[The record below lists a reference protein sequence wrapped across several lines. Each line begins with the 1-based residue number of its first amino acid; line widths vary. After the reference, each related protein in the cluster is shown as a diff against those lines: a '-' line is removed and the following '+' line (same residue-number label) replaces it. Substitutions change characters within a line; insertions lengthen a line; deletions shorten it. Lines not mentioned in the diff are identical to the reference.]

1 MSITTIPTPLPSP
14 LIYYQPYYF
23 TWTAG
28 TYTENPGP
36 PVYTTDFANQGA
48 VVASGSNFTF
58 TVSPANRKQSTV
70 TITGA
75 AYPANWLDNDH
86 NSITITWTYTGTA
99 TTSTF
104 TVPDIS
110 ATTYNLSSSSNVIF
124 ISNANPISGRPL
136 IRISLSDDVW
146 QPGPLST
153 FSFTIAAPD
162 APDSYLATASTRF
175 GPAPF
180 IGHSV
185 FSVDYAN
192 GFTPADAAII
202 ENDYIAG
209 GGTLPVTVPIYSVK
223 ENGADGTILSTYNW
237 VIIFSYPPIT
247 VTPLLGTINA
257 YQPFSYTFYAGPD
270 FPLEPAGTSDLL
282 SLFTTS
288 NNTVTLS
295 STTGIAT
302 PGTYNFSINMYYN
315 NAFLNSTPYSLTIL
329 PPPSIIVNGPT
340 TFLYKYE
347 PFETTFTLPTPTSL
361 TLQYNNS
368 SANLQALFTQDSP
381 SSLVMSGAFQSSS
394 TTPYTL
400 TVQEVD
406 PSGTIIASNTVSYQI
421 TVGNGRFYPPVSN
434 QNYQFYQ
441 YENVSNSLGYSP
453 LFSTVLA
460 IDKVFTV
467 PSLPLGLSFSNQ
479 DSNTWYLVGTPS
491 LASSQSNYTVFG
503 SNSSNGKIVSTV
515 VSMKVN
521 GQIVRVS
528 PSAATMELTL
538 ATVVTP
544 ITFTSIAPSTI
555 YAYTFRYTWDTL
567 PDGLVFKD
575 INSNVV
581 SSGFSPLDPNLTLVL
596 SGTPT
601 VAAANLFVANPSY
614 TVRLTGTRSDQT
626 GTQVSGSSLI
636 SFAFSET
643 VLISSSVSSSM
654 YESLPLLTTDV
665 VLTPNTYFY
674 TGAKP
679 TISSFTTTGLPLGL
693 SLVNHANVYWTLSGT
708 PAVPSSASYTFTATN
723 TNGIQQT
730 LAVPI
735 TINPD
740 VPAFGSPTPASGTP
754 YTLIVS
760 RPMLLDY
767 PSGIVFSATSPLPPI
782 TYTSSLNFSTYGLTV
797 LSGTTYQISGT
808 PTSNLAGQTVTI
820 TARDRIGKTATTT
833 IYFTINQDT
842 FTWPTYAPTY
852 FQNRLITPYQ
862 LVVSTASGRAVQ
874 SFSSLDLPD
883 NLVLSSTGLLSGM
896 PTIASSGSFHVLAS
910 TGYGSPPTA
919 TKEYNFTIIPDNIL
933 TLQLNS
939 VDTIGTV
946 FSNVLFKS
954 IKYSTDTEIN
964 PIYTLTSYPKQNPA
978 PVFSMT
984 SDGNLSGDFTGV
996 RPYSTYLLDVTAT
1009 AGSIVTTTPSLL
1021 CVTVSNAPVTDVIMG
1036 FYGVQ
1041 QFITGYQQVYDHT
1054 EFYPVF
1060 RIVYRNDPIYAWTLT
1075 KQISY
1080 TSDYEFRALTNGQKV
1095 TGQTWNPGISISQA
1109 SQTGIRIDISTLGS
1123 NVISTVMTAVYD
1135 GTFTNGPIS
1144 WSQDTSLIGSFYAVA
1159 NDGTN
1164 WMTIAG
1170 AGAGFSYYVKSTGSW
1185 TQMTSAGGGIGFTLA
1200 NETVLQYEPTSS
1212 NFVLGSGTGI
1222 ITIKA
1227 SNVYTDPRW
1236 STTTFSG
1243 FTVSRIALSNSTLV
1257 AVGSNSSSGYSPMSV
1272 STDGG
1277 STWSQIT
1284 ISTPSTFV
1292 TAVTSPVFKDIMY
1305 ANGSWAMCGMDN
1317 AGANFIAYTND
1328 LSNWNIYSNPAQLL
1342 TALTFNGN
1350 AWSFAAGNTILSL
1363 DAGPWP
1369 TQSTASQYITGSTFI
1384 DKLVCISNTTTAV
1397 PNSVFIPGNTGYS
1410 FSSPVQSN
1418 LVLYQYVP
1426 YNLDFTVLP
1435 FDSFI
1440 YYYTTDVPLGFE
1452 FVLDPTGSKA
1462 TLSGISPSNNTRQT
1476 VTVYAKTAT
1485 STPLKFTLAINTILP
1500 FFVNP
1505 QSGAGAYT
1513 AILRT
1518 EVEANAAQNARDNR
1532 TFPQVDVLAGPF
1544 MAPRAPDVTT
1554 PNDCFLKLCKKPCP
1568 TCHS

>member
-1 MSITTIPTPLPSP
+1 MSITTSPDPLPSS
-14 LIYYQPYYF
+14 LIFYQPYYF
-23 TWTAG
+23 TWAAG
-28 TYTENPGP
+28 TYLENAGTY
-36 PVYTTDFANQGA
+36 VYTTDWRIQGE
-48 VVASGSNFTF
+48 VFIGGSTDASIDWINLRSQS
-58 TVSPANRKQSTV
+58 SPDVKQKIV
-70 TITGA
+70 NITGG
-75 AYPANWLDNDH
+75 AYPANYL
-86 NSITITWTYTGTA
+86 NSGRTLRIDWSYGSSDS

-104 TVPDIS
+104 TVPQLS
-110 ATTYNLSSSSNVIF
+110 GATTYNLAPSGSLIFTSNPTAIT
-124 ISNANPISGRPL
+124 GLPL
-136 IRISLSDDVW
+136 ITISLSDDIW
-146 QPGPLST
+146 DTSSAKGLSLSIT
-153 FSFTIAAPD
+153 AP
-162 APDSYLATASTRF
+162 PPPNNYLAQATIDQNPGSSA
-175 GPAPF
+175 
-180 IGHSV
+180 
-185 FSVDYAN
+185 YAIDVPN
-192 GFTPADAAII
+192 GFS
-202 ENDYIAG
+202 IAFAKTVEESFG
-209 GGTLPVTVPIYSVK
+209 HPPPFTLPVSSLKSDGVTVI
-223 ENGADGTILSTYNW
+223 STYNW
-237 VIIFSYPPIT
+237 VIDFVYPTIT
-247 VTPLLGTINA
+247 VTPELSTLNA

-270 FPLEPAGTSDLL
+270 LSLFPTGTSDILT
-282 SLFTTS
+282 LFTSS
-288 NNTVTLS
+288 NTTLTLS
-295 STTGIAT
+295 SLTGITT
-302 PGTYNFSINMYYN
+302 PGTYDFSIDMYN
-315 NAFLNSTPYSLTIL
+315 GSQFISTTPYSVTVSQ
-329 PPPSIIVNGPT
+329 PPPIVITGPT

-361 TLQYNNS
+361 RLEYTNS
-368 SANLQALFTQDSP
+368 SANLQALFTQEYP
-381 SSLVMSGAFQSSS
+381 SSLVLSGTFQSSS
-394 TTPYTL
+394 TTPYAL

-479 DSNTWYLVGTPS
+479 DSNTWYLIGTPS
-491 LASSQSNYTVFG
+491 LATSQSNYTVFG

-528 PSAATMELTL
+528 PSAATMDLTL
-538 ATVVTP
+538 GTAVTP
-544 ITFTSIAPSTI
+544 ITFTSTAPATI
-555 YAYTFRYTWDTL
+555 YVFTFRYTWDTL

-581 SSGFSPLDPNLTLVL
+581 SSGISLISPLTLVL

-601 VAAANLFVANPSY
+601 VAAANLFVANPTY

-679 TISSFTTTGLPLGL
+679 TISSLTTTGLPLGL
-693 SLVNHANVYWTLSGT
+693 SLVNHANVYWTMSGT
-708 PAVPSSASYTFTATN
+708 PAGPSSNSYTFTATN
-723 TNGIQQT
+723 TNGIQQILT
-730 LAVPI
+730 IPI

-740 VPAFGSPTPASGTP
+740 VPAFITPTPVSGTP

-760 RPMLLDY
+760 RPMSLDY
-767 PSGIVFSATSPLPPI
+767 PTGIIFSATSPLLPI

-797 LSGTTYQISGT
+797 VSGTTYQISGT

-820 TARDRIGKTATTT
+820 TATDRIGKTATTT
-833 IYFTINQDT
+833 IYFTVNQDT

-862 LVVSTASGRAVQ
+862 LVVSTASGRTVQ

-919 TKEYNFTIIPDNIL
+919 TQSYNFTIIPDNIL

-939 VDTIGTV
+939 VDAIGTI
-946 FSNVLFKS
+946 FSNVFFKS

-964 PIYTLTSYPKQNPA
+964 PTYTLTSYPKQNPA
-978 PVFSMT
+978 PVFSLS
-984 SDGNLSGDFTGV
+984 SDGNFSGDFTGV
-996 RPYSTYLLDVTAT
+996 RPYSTYLIDVTAT

-1021 CVTVSNAPVTDVIMG
+1021 CVTVDNAPVTDL
-1036 FYGVQ
+1036 
-1041 QFITGYQQVYDHT
+1041 
-1054 EFYPVF
+1054 
-1060 RIVYRNDPIYAWTLT
+1060 IVG
-1075 KQISY
+1075 SY
-1080 TSDYEFRALTNGQKV
+1080 TLNTVWLPGYPPLYFPIPSYQLSRQVRYTSNYTFQALTTGQKISNGQLNAWSSSGPSAV
-1095 TGQTWNPGISISQA
+1095 QA

-1123 NVISTVMTAVYD
+1123 NIISTVVSNVHN
-1135 GTFTNGPIS
+1135 GVFTNGPIS
-1144 WSQDTSLIGSFYAVA
+1144 WSQDTSLTGLFYAVA

-1170 AGAGFSYYVKSTGSW
+1170 SGAGFSYYVKSTGSW
-1185 TQMTSAGGGIGFTLA
+1185 TQMTPTAGGIGFYPS

-1212 NFVLGSGTGI
+1212 NFVLGSGIKI

-1236 STTTFSG
+1236 STSTFSG

-1257 AVGSNSSSGYSPMSV
+1257 AIGSNSSSGYSPMSV
-1272 STDGG
+1272 STNGG

-1284 ISTPSTFV
+1284 ISSPSTFV
-1292 TAVTSPVFKDIMY
+1292 TAANSPIFKDILY
-1305 ANGSWAMCGMDN
+1305 ANGSWAMCGKDN
-1317 AGANFIAYTND
+1317 TGANFIAYTND
-1328 LSNWNIYSNPAQLL
+1328 LSNWNIYSNPAQEL
-1342 TALTFNGN
+1342 TAMAFNGN
-1350 AWSFAAGNTILSL
+1350 AWSFGTTYAMLNL

-1369 TQSTASQYITGSTFI
+1369 TQISSLVPTPFFAI
-1384 DKLVCISNTTTAV
+1384 DKLVTISNTTTAV

-1462 TLSGISPSNNTRQT
+1462 TLSGISPSNNTSRT

>member
-1 MSITTIPTPLPSP
+1 MSITTSPDPLPSP
-14 LIYYQPYYF
+14 LIFYQPYYF
-23 TWTAG
+23 TWAAG
-28 TYTENPGP
+28 TYEADPAYSSP
-36 PVYTTDFANQGA
+36 IYTTDFADQGA
-48 VVASGSNFTF
+48 VVANDSNFSF
-58 TVSPANRKQSTV
+58 TISPANRKQSIV
-70 TITGA
+70 NITGRS
-75 AYPANWLDNDH
+75 YPSGFLDTGTPGMQ
-86 NSITITWTYTGTA
+86 SIQITWTYTGVA

-110 ATTYNLSSSSNVIF
+110 GSFTYNLSSSSNVIF
-124 ISNANPISGRPL
+124 TDNQNAISGLPL
-136 IRISLSDDVW
+136 IRISLSDDIW
-146 QPGPLST
+146 QPGPSSS
-153 FSFTIAAPD
+153 FSFTIVAPNPIIPYIANSSISFAG
-162 APDSYLATASTRF
+162 APLL
-175 GPAPF
+175 
-180 IGHSV
+180 GHSV
-185 FSVDYAN
+185 FSVYYPD
-192 GFTPADAAII
+192 GFTPIDARTIQ
-202 ENDYIAG
+202 DSWIAQG
-209 GGTLPVTVPIYSVK
+209 GSLPVTIPISSVK
-223 ENGADGTILSTYNW
+223 VDGTVLSTYNW
-237 VIIFSYPPIT
+237 VSDFTYPPIT
-247 VTPLLGTINA
+247 VTPSLGTINA

-270 FPLEPAGTSDLL
+270 LQLVVNGSSDLL
-282 SLFTTS
+282 TFFTTS
-288 NNTVTLS
+288 NTTVTLS
-295 STTGIAT
+295 SLTGITT
-302 PGTYNFSINMYYN
+302 PNAYNFSIEMYLSN
-315 NAFLNSTPYSLTIL
+315 TLLNITPYSLTVVTA
-329 PPPSIIVNGPT
+329 PPISVTGLQ

-347 PFETTFTLPTPTSL
+347 PFEMEFALTEPTSL
-361 TLQYNNS
+361 ALQYSNS
-368 SANLQALFTQDSP
+368 SAALQAFFARPTA
-381 SSLVMSGAFQSSS
+381 SSLLMSGTFQSSS

-400 TVQEVD
+400 IVQAVD
-406 PSGTIIASNTVSYQI
+406 VNGNNVGQPVSNSL
-421 TVGNGRFYPPVSN
+421 TVGAGRFYPPVSN

-441 YENVSNSLGYSP
+441 YENISNSLGYSP
-453 LFSTVLA
+453 LFSTVLP
-460 IDKVFTV
+460 IDRVFTV

-479 DSNTWYLVGTPS
+479 DSNTWYLIGTPS
-491 LASSQSNYTVFG
+491 LATSQSNYTVFG

-528 PSAATMELTL
+528 PSAATMDLTL
-538 ATVVTP
+538 GTAVTP
-544 ITFTSIAPSTI
+544 ITFTSTAPATI
-555 YAYTFRYTWDTL
+555 YAFTFRYTWDTL

-581 SSGFSPLDPNLTLVL
+581 SSGISLISPLTLVL

-601 VAAANLFVANPSY
+601 VAAANLFVANPTY

-679 TISSFTTTGLPLGL
+679 TVSSFTASSLPAGL
-693 SLVNHANVYWTLSGT
+693 SLVNNANVYWTMSGT
-708 PAVPSSASYTFTATN
+708 PAGPSSNSYTFTATN
-723 TNGIQQT
+723 TNGIQQILT
-730 LAVPI
+730 IPI

-740 VPAFGSPTPASGTP
+740 VPAFITPTPVSGTP

-760 RPMLLDY
+760 RPMSLDY
-767 PSGIVFSATSPLPPI
+767 PTGIIFSATSPLLPI

-797 LSGTTYQISGT
+797 VSGTTYQISGT

-820 TARDRIGKTATTT
+820 TATDRIGKTATTT
-833 IYFTINQDT
+833 IYFTVNQDT

-939 VDTIGTV
+939 VDAIGTI
-946 FSNVLFKS
+946 FSNVFFKS

-964 PIYTLTSYPKQNPA
+964 PTYTLTSYPKQNPA
-978 PVFSMT
+978 PVFSMA
-984 SDGNLSGDFTGV
+984 SDGNFSGDFTGV
-996 RPYSTYLLDVTAT
+996 TPYSTYLIDVTAT

-1021 CVTVSNAPVTDVIMG
+1021 CVTVDNAPVTDL
-1036 FYGVQ
+1036 
-1041 QFITGYQQVYDHT
+1041 
-1054 EFYPVF
+1054 
-1060 RIVYRNDPIYAWTLT
+1060 IVG
-1075 KQISY
+1075 SY
-1080 TSDYEFRALTNGQKV
+1080 TLNTVWLPGYPPLYFPIPSYQLSRQVRYTSNYTFQALTTGQKISNGQLNAWSSGGPTAV
-1095 TGQTWNPGISISQA
+1095 QA

-1123 NVISTVMTAVYD
+1123 NIISTVVSNVHN
-1135 GTFTNGPIS
+1135 GVFTNGPIS
-1144 WSQDTSLIGSFYAVA
+1144 WSQDTSLTGLFYAVA

-1185 TQMTSAGGGIGFTLA
+1185 TQMTPTAGGIGFYPS

-1212 NFVLGSGTGI
+1212 NFVLGSGIKI

-1292 TAVTSPVFKDIMY
+1292 TAVTSPIFKDILY
-1305 ANGSWAMCGMDN
+1305 ANGSWAMCGKDN
-1317 AGANFIAYTND
+1317 TGANFIAYTND
-1328 LSNWNIYSNPAQLL
+1328 LSNWNIYSNPAQEL
-1342 TALTFNGN
+1342 TAMAFNGN
-1350 AWSFAAGNTILSL
+1350 AWSFGTTYAMINL

-1369 TQSTASQYITGSTFI
+1369 TQLSSLVPTPFYAI
-1384 DKLVCISNTTTAV
+1384 DKLVTISNTTTAV